1 MRLGQKIADL
11 RKKNNL
17 SQEGLAEKMN
27 VSRQAVSK
35 WESEQSIPDIEKIV
49 NLSELFGVTTDYLLK
64 SGEPSFEL
72 KNEDINDKDK
82 LPILSDELVKKYL
95 TASRK
100 SAKFRALAIALI
112 IFDLACI
119 CFTRALR
126 YSLDTKYFL
135 EKYGDRLT
143 SIVSTIGY
151 ILFIITIA
159 IAAGLFVY
167 SIMNVRECKQLKM
180 QNFDVREEK
189 KKLEA
194 TIKTFHKNNDKYLVL
209 ASILAVLSIIGPI
222 MESTSVLS
230 GIEPLITRGISL
242 SIFSVALYF
251 FNFYL
256 FQRNYL
262 SILIK
267 HKKHLPIKLHR
278 LFVYGSWIYV
288 FCVLGIFYITTRL
301 PDGLYIPFFNPTLF
315 IDFSIIVYCLFTY
328 FFIKEKA
335 E

>member
-17 SQEGLAEKMN
+17 SQESLAEKMN

-82 LPILSDELVKKYL
+82 LPVLSDELVKKYL
-95 TASRK
+95 TASQK
-100 SAKFRALAIALI
+100 SSKLRALAIALI
-112 IFDLACI
+112 IFSPVWICFACI
-119 CFTRALR
+119 LSIFFDHDSHYETPLTFTI
-126 YSLDTKYFL
+126 SL
-135 EKYGDRLT
+135 
-143 SIVSTIGY
+143 SGY
-151 ILFIITIA
+151 VAAIITIA
-159 IAAGLFVY
+159 IALGLFIY
-167 SIMNVRECKQLKM
+167 SLLNMREFKQIKK
-180 QNFDVREEK
+180 QHFDLTEER
-189 KKLEA
+189 KKLEF
-194 TIKTFHKNNDKYLVL
+194 TIKLFHQNNDKYVVF
-209 ASILAVLSIIGPI
+209 ASILAVLSIIGPMI
-222 MESTSVLS
+222 NLFSNFSSSSIGFIITW
-230 GIEPLITRGISL
+230 GITFI
-242 SIFSVALYF
+242 IFSGASYLF
-251 FNFYL
+251 TFYL

-278 LFVYGSWIYV
+278 LFVYGSWIYA

-301 PDGLYIPFFNPTLF
+301 PYGLYIPFFNPTLF

>member
-17 SQEGLAEKMN
+17 SQEGLAEIMN

-64 SGEPSFEL
+64 RGEPSFEL

-82 LPILSDELVKKYL
+82 LPVLSDELVKKYL
-95 TASRK
+95 AASQK
-100 SAKFRALAIALI
+100 SSKLRALAIALI
-112 IFDLACI
+112 IFSPVWICFACI
-119 CFTRALR
+119 LSIFFDHDSHYETPLTFTI
-126 YSLDTKYFL
+126 SL
-135 EKYGDRLT
+135 
-143 SIVSTIGY
+143 SGY
-151 ILFIITIA
+151 VAAIITIA
-159 IAAGLFVY
+159 IALGLFIY
-167 SIMNVRECKQLKM
+167 SLLNMREFEQIKK
-180 QNFDVREEK
+180 QNFDLTEER
-189 KKLEA
+189 KKLEF
-194 TIKTFHKNNDKYLVL
+194 TIKLFHQNNDKYVVF
-209 ASILAVLSIIGPI
+209 ASILAVLSIIGPMI
-222 MESTSVLS
+222 NGFSNFSSSSIGFIITW
-230 GIEPLITRGISL
+230 GITFI
-242 SIFSVALYF
+242 IFSGASYLFTF
-251 FNFYL
+251 FL

-262 SILIK
+262 STLIK

-288 FCVLGIFYITTRL
+288 FFILGITYFIRYYTYNIFNA
-301 PDGLYIPFFNPTLF
+301 DNILYLGF
-315 IDFSIIVYCLFTY
+315 IVYCLFTY

>member
-82 LPILSDELVKKYL
+82 LPVLSDELVKKYL
-95 TASRK
+95 AASQK
-100 SAKFRALAIALI
+100 SSKLRALAIALI
-112 IFDLACI
+112 IFSPVWICFACI
-119 CFTRALR
+119 LSIFFDHDSHYETPLTFTI
-126 YSLDTKYFL
+126 SL
-135 EKYGDRLT
+135 
-143 SIVSTIGY
+143 SGY
-151 ILFIITIA
+151 VAAIITIA
-159 IAAGLFVY
+159 IALGLFIY
-167 SIMNVRECKQLKM
+167 SLLNMREFKQIKK
-180 QNFDVREEK
+180 QHFDLTEER
-189 KKLEA
+189 KKLEF
-194 TIKTFHKNNDKYLVL
+194 TIKLFHQNNDKYVVF
-209 ASILAVLSIIGPI
+209 ASILAVLSIIGPMI
-222 MESTSVLS
+222 NWFSNFSSSSIGFIITW
-230 GIEPLITRGISL
+230 GI
-242 SIFSVALYF
+242 
-251 FNFYL
+251 NL

-262 SILIK
+262 STLIK

-301 PDGLYIPFFNPTLF
+301 PYGLYIPFFNPTLF
-315 IDFSIIVYCLFTY
+315 VYLSITVYCIFTY